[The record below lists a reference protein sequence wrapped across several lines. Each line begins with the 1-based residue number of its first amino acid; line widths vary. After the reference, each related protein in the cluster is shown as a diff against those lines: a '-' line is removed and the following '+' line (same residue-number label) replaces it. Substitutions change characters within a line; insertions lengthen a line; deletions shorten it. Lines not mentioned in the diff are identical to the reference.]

1 MYAVGRNAKDGAYI
15 GKERIHPTM
24 ESITNHWLDRLREL
38 RRQHTPKKF
47 HAAIVLAAGNG
58 MRFGDENGKHL
69 TMCGGIPVI
78 VRSALAFERCDRIDE
93 IIVVTREGDRDICTT
108 LLRDAGVTKLKT
120 VVSGGDTRQI
130 SAKRGFDAVNPN
142 ADFVSIHDAARCL
155 VTPEM
160 IASVL
165 DEAEIHGAAACAE
178 KTVDTVK
185 RLNKEGF
192 VVETLDRDRIWLVKT
207 PQTFLANMYR
217 AAAYTAEKD
226 HFTAT
231 DDCALV
237 ERLGFSV
244 KLVDCGS
251 ENIKITY
258 PDDIARA
265 EWILSRR
272 AHTAKEEM

>member
-1 MYAVGRNAKDGAYI
+1 M
-15 GKERIHPTM
+15 
-24 ESITNHWLDRLREL
+24 
-38 RRQHTPKKF
+38 
-47 HAAIVLAAGNG
+47 
-58 MRFGDENGKHL
+58 
-69 TMCGGIPVI
+69 
-78 VRSALAFERCDRIDE
+78 
-93 IIVVTREGDRDICTT
+93 
-108 LLRDAGVTKLKT
+108 
-120 VVSGGDTRQI
+120 
-130 SAKRGFDAVNPN
+130 
-142 ADFVSIHDAARCL
+142 
-155 VTPEM
+155 
-160 IASVL
+160 
-165 DEAEIHGAAACAE
+165 
-178 KTVDTVK
+178 
-185 RLNKEGF
+185 
-192 VVETLDRDRIWLVKT
+192 VETLDRDRIWLVKT

>member
-1 MYAVGRNAKDGAYI
+1 M
-15 GKERIHPTM
+15 GKKPNSWI
-24 ESITNHWLDRLREL
+24 DKLREL
-38 RRQHTPKKF
+38 RRQSTPEKF
-47 HAAIVLAAGNG
+47 HSAILLAAGNG
-58 MRFGDENGKHL
+58 LRFGDENGKHL
-69 TMCGGIPVI
+69 TMCAGVPVI
-78 VRSALAFERCDRIDE
+78 VRSALAFESCDRIDE
-93 IIVVTREGDRDICTT
+93 IIVVTRDCDRETCTN
-108 LLRDAGVTKLKT
+108 LLRGAGVTKLKT
-120 VVSGGDTRQI
+120 VVSGGDTRQS

-160 IASVL
+160 INAVL
-165 DEAEIHGAAACAE
+165 EEAEIHGAAVCAE

-185 RLNKEGF
+185 RVNKEGF
-192 VVETLDRDRIWLVKT
+192 ITETLNRDRIWLAKT

-226 HFTAT
+226 GFTAT

-237 ERLGFSV
+237 ERFGFSV
-244 KLVDCGS
+244 KLVDCGW

-258 PDDIARA
+258 PADIEKA

-272 AHTAKEEM
+272 GNAAKGEV

>member
-1 MYAVGRNAKDGAYI
+1 M
-15 GKERIHPTM
+15 GKSTGGFLTKLH
-24 ESITNHWLDRLREL
+24 DL
-38 RRQHTPKKF
+38 RRQSAPKKF
-47 HAAIVLAAGNG
+47 HAAILLAAGNG
-58 MRFGDENGKHL
+58 VRFGDENGKHL

-78 VRSALAFERCDRIDE
+78 VRSALAFEMCERIDE
-93 IIVVTREGDRDICTT
+93 IIVVTREADRDTCTA
-108 LLRDAGVTKLKT
+108 LLRGAGVTKLKT
-120 VVSGGDTRQI
+120 VVSGGDTRQS

-160 IASVL
+160 IDAVL
-165 DEAEIHGAAACAE
+165 EEAEIHGAAACAE

-185 RLNKEGF
+185 RVNKEGF
-192 VVETLDRDRIWLVKT
+192 IAETLNRDRIWLVKT

-226 HFTAT
+226 GFTAT

-244 KLVDCGS
+244 KLVDCGW

-258 PDDIARA
+258 PADIEKA

-272 AHTAKEEM
+272 VNAAKEEK